1 MDTTACQRQRQTL
14 HAVVYPVCVC
24 GLSYPAHQGVV
35 FTSNPPHE
43 YTPSRPIVDYGCISD
58 KVVDV

>member
-1 MDTTACQRQRQTL
+1 METIASQPQRQTL

-24 GLSYPAHQGVV
+24 GYSYPAHDGLPVV
-35 FTSNPPHE
+35 YCPK
-43 YTPSRPIVDYGCISD
+43 YRPSRPIVDYGCISD